1 MRKFGGIALL
11 GVCSL
16 AACTSDPPAQVTQNT
31 ESARATDSTQIAGPS
46 RETAQETTAVAV
58 ETTGAALESTA
69 ESTAESVVPTPS
81 APPISHRPDAV
92 VVPFDAARNE
102 ARPLKETVKPIASPT
117 DVLSMKITG
126 IAYRGLICGFSFQ
139 GDAPAAPV
147 TIQQRVQSPAGTYD
161 SGPIAVSW
169 TGLDDAT
176 VEAGSS
182 QDQSWN
188 FSAEAHRNRS
198 GPGWVVSIGG
208 VTASIGGDD
217 APITPTDASCEI
229 RSAEKVFVARV
240 GPVGYWA
247 GFAVT

>member
-1 MRKFGGIALL
+1 MRRFGGIALL
-11 GVCSL
+11 GVFSL
-16 AACTSDPPAQVTQNT
+16 AACTSNPPAQVTQNS

-46 RETAQETTAVAV
+46 TATTEKTTAVAV
-58 ETTGAALESTA
+58 ETTAVALET
-69 ESTAESVVPTPS
+69 TAESVVPAPA

-147 TIQQRVQSPAGTYD
+147 TIQQRVQSPAGTFD
-161 SGPIAVSW
+161 SGPIAVTW

-217 APITPTDASCEI
+217 VAITPTDASCEI
-229 RSAEKVFVARV
+229 RSAEKVFVADI